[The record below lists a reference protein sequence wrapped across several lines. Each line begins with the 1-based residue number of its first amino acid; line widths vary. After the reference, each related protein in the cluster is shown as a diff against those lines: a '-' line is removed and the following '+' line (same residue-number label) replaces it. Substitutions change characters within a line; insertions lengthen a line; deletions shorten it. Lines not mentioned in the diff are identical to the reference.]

1 MQSEREAEYFALANG
16 RPLRTKCDLE
26 REFMS
31 QLVIECGLC
40 SNLQDIKKENWFL
53 FKDKFISA
61 LNSVSIE
68 ARAHVVSRIFSLS
81 SAPESNAE
89 SRPNT
94 YPQ

>member
-1 MQSEREAEYFALANG
+1 MQSEREVEYFALANG

-26 REFMS
+26 REFMN

-40 SNLQDIKKENWFL
+40 SNLQDIKMENWFL

-61 LNSVSIE
+61 LNSVSVE
-68 ARAHVVSRIFSLS
+68 ARAHVVSRILARS

-94 YPQ
+94 YSQ